1 MRRIDLLCKLLG
13 PLCIAL
19 IGGLSTKAAIITNFT
34 MNITSVVLEYFA
46 IAWIYYE
53 VPALQE
59 RRSRPRAS
67 QPGPQSTRGITITVA
82 GVISRARSSY
92 NRFIT
97 NFSFYFHHRVFLP
110 SIAGAL
116 LYLTVLSF
124 SGQMVTYLVASGY
137 NTTQIAFAR
146 TSSVAFEVM
155 ATWIAPWLRGRIG
168 PVRAGLWLSNCQV
181 IPLIAGITIFG
192 VLMENPVV
200 SASGLVIGTI
210 VSRLGLRGFDLCM
223 QVIVQEVTNSD
234 NNQTPNSKTNSF
246 LGSGG

>member
-19 IGGLSTKAAIITNFT
+19 IDGLSTEAAIITNFT
-34 MNITSVVLEYFA
+34 MNITSVVVEYFA

-53 VPALQE
+53 VPDLQE
-59 RRSRPRAS
+59 SRSKPRPA
-67 QPGPQSTRGITITVA
+67 QPGPRSPQGHSIATTGAITRT
-82 GVISRARSSY
+82 RSAFG
-92 NRFIT
+92 RFIAE
-97 NFSFYFHHRVFLP
+97 FSFYFHHRVFLP

-137 NTTQIAFAR
+137 NATQIAIAR
-146 TSSVAFEVM
+146 TLSVAFEVV
-155 ATWIAPWLRGRIG
+155 ATWVTPWLIGRIG

-181 IPLIAGITIFG
+181 IPLIAGITVFG
-192 VLMENPVV
+192 GFMDNPVV
-200 SASGLVIGTI
+200 SAGGLVIGTI

-234 NNQTPNSKTNSF
+234 NNQPQ
-246 LGSGG
+246 LED